1 MSSMFRDKMANGGCK
16 IIIHDISLPPIIPR
30 RPASQ
35 CDVRRINRFRDIR
48 RPKSELGF
56 RPKQIE
62 ATTQTEPIIPPL
74 ERLKQIRRMRKNNL
88 KIA

>member
-1 MSSMFRDKMANGGCK
+1 MFSDKFAMGGCK
-16 IIIHDISLPPIIPR
+16 IVIHDIALPPIIPR

-35 CDVRRINRFRDIR
+35 CDVRRINKFRGIR

-56 RPKQIE
+56 RPKLTE
-62 ATTQTEPIIPPL
+62 ATTQTDPVIPPL